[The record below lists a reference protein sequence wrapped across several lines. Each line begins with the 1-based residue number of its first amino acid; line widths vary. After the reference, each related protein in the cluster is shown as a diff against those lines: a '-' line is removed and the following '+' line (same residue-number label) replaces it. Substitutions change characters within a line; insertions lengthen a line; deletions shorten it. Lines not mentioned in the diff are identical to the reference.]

1 MTDSFVE
8 EETTLEKGQLRRLFE
23 RATPPTDSEIA
34 SAQSTLNSARATAK
48 ATKLQ
53 RAERELDQTNSDKKR
68 KDASCEKKDSLTLL
82 ALLDS
87 QIQIL
92 ETSLADRYGD
102 DFAENLAAEYLDEET
117 YKELMAIEDQD
128 ERRAAIAAAINEGI
142 ANGTIDP
149 SEIYADAELKEWL
162 EKHATR
168 SDLENQKTL
177 ETGLA
182 YDSVDHDSSLEGS
195 LSAILKV

>member
-8 EETTLEKGQLRRLFE
+8 EETALEKGQLRRLFE

-68 KDASCEKKDSLTLL
+68 KDASSEKKDSLTLL

-92 ETSLADRYGD
+92 EISLADRYGE
-102 DFAENLAAEYLDEET
+102 DFAENLAAEYLDEQT
-117 YKELMAIEDQD
+117 YKELMAIEDQE
-128 ERRAAIAAAINEGI
+128 ERRSAIAAAINEGI
-142 ANGTIDP
+142 TNGTIDP